1 MLKCIYLCFSGAWLL
16 EVKLLGVMMEDQVMK
31 QRVKSMYG
39 YALRQGACSLDE
51 VPRFVMEILKE
62 DTAQDAID
70 DLVSVVPAL
79 SDAVRSSDQSAGVV

>member
-1 MLKCIYLCFSGAWLL
+1 
-16 EVKLLGVMMEDQVMK
+16 MMEDQIMK

-70 DLVSVVPAL
+70 DLVSVIPAF
-79 SDAVRSSDQSAGVV
+79 SDAVVGSDKPAGVV

>member
-1 MLKCIYLCFSGAWLL
+1 
-16 EVKLLGVMMEDQVMK
+16 
-31 QRVKSMYG
+31 MYG